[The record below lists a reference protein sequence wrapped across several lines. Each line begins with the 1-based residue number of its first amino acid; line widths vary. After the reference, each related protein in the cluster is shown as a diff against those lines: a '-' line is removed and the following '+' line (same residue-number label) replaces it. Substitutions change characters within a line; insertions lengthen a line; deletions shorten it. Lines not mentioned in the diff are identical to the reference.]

1 MASGSFEKT
10 NLNWQLQQLSQ
21 QVGEWFEHFLAQQNL
36 GWFNP
41 QVPTIPDWLLRGLF
55 WLMVA
60 VAVAWATWQLYQILQ
75 PYLENYWR
83 LQSAVDRRVIQPVA
97 PISVADWLQQAR
109 AAQQQGDYRTACRAL
124 YMAAIQRLSD
134 RGMIADQAS
143 RTDGEY
149 LHLLHNLNLPAAY
162 QVLIRTHERLYFD
175 QVTAS
180 EETYDRCWRAYQE
193 IEQP

>member
-1 MASGSFEKT
+1 LASGSFEKT

-36 GWFNP
+36 GRFNP
-41 QVPTIPDWLLRGLF
+41 QVPTIPDWLLRTLF

-60 VAVAWATWQLYQILQ
+60 VAIAWATWQLYQVLK

-83 LQSAVDRRVIQPVA
+83 LQSSASLQVMRPVA
-97 PISVADWLQQAR
+97 SVSVADWLQQAR
-109 AAQQQGDYRTACRAL
+109 SAQQQGDYRTACRSL

-134 RGMIADQAS
+134 RGVIPDLVS

-149 LHLLHNLNLPAAY
+149 LYLLRDLNLPAAY
-162 QVLIRTHERLYFD
+162 QVLIGTHERLYFD

-180 EETYDRCWRAYQE
+180 AENYDRCWQAYQE
-193 IEQP
+193 IESP